1 MVDVRI
7 NAEIT
12 GWVLSPRGAG
22 YLFGGNIVEQ
32 FNHENKISLICR
44 AHQLIMEGYKEM
56 FNKQLV
62 TVWSAPNYCYRCN
75 NVASILKLDEKLNP
89 SYTIFEAA
97 THDSRQIPAK
107 KAIPEYF
114 L

>member
-1 MVDVRI
+1 MVLYE
-7 NAEIT
+7 NNLEIT

-32 FNHENKISLICR
+32 FNHNNKINLICR

-62 TVWSAPNYCYRCN
+62 TIWSAPNYCYRCN
-75 NVASILKLDEKLNP
+75 NTASILKLDENLKQ
-89 SYTIFEAA
+89 TFIKFDAA
-97 THDSRQIPAK
+97 SH
-107 KAIPEYF
+107 
-114 L
+114 

>member
-1 MVDVRI
+1 MVF
-7 NAEIT
+7 NLNYLEIS
-12 GWVLSPRGAG
+12 GWILSPRGAG
-22 YLFGGNIVEQ
+22 YLFGGNIVES
-32 FNHENKISLICR
+32 FNHANNINLICR

-75 NVASILKLDEKLNP
+75 NIASILVLDEKLNQKF
-89 SYTIFEAA
+89 IKFEAA
-97 THDSRQIPAK
+97 THESRVIPAK

>member
-1 MVDVRI
+1 MCDLMWSDPDGIDEYYVDI
-7 NAEIT
+7 Q

-22 YLFGGNIVEQ
+22 YLFGGNVVDT
-32 FNHENKISLICR
+32 FNHNNNITEIVR

-75 NVASILKLDEKLNP
+75 NTAYILVLD
-89 SYTIFEAA
+89 
-97 THDSRQIPAK
+97 
-107 KAIPEYF
+107 
-114 L
+114 

>member
-1 MVDVRI
+1 M
-7 NAEIT
+7 
-12 GWVLSPRGAG
+12 SPRGAG
-22 YLFGGNIVEQ
+22 YLFGGNIVEN
-32 FNHENKISLICR
+32 FNHHNKISLICR

-75 NVASILKLDEKLNP
+75 NIASILKLDEKLNQ
-89 SYTIFEAA
+89 TFIKFEAA
-97 THDSRQIPAK
+97 SHESRVIPAK
-107 KAIPEYF
+107 KPIPEYF